1 MLVQLRLVCLR
12 VATNVLGL
20 GVCYFALQTFQVYH
34 KFNRQNNS
42 TKPLLVAGAV
52 NQRKMSKKV
61 RIIERTMPDGRV
73 EFTIQERHF
82 LFFWWWVDAW
92 MNHDVSTTDSF
103 PTLAEAQ
110 KNLCY
115 FDGTKCREVVVQ

>member
-1 MLVQLRLVCLR
+1 
-12 VATNVLGL
+12 
-20 GVCYFALQTFQVYH
+20 
-34 KFNRQNNS
+34 
-42 TKPLLVAGAV
+42 
-52 NQRKMSKKV
+52 
-61 RIIERTMPDGRV
+61 MPDGRI

-92 MNHDVSTTDSF
+92 INHDVSTIDSF

-115 FDGTKCREVVVQ
+115 FDGTPIKEKVIMEVKGGEQWSLTFEGFAFGRD